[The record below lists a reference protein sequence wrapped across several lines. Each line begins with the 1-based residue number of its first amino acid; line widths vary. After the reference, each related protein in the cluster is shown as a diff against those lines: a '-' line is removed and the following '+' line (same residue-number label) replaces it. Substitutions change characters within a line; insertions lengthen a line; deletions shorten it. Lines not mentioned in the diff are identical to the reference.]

1 MLPGETK
8 ATAPARVKKLGK
20 GYERGTVILEMTL
33 QEGRN
38 RQIRRMMEM
47 VNYPVIRLVRVQI
60 GTVPIGKLAP
70 GQWRELTQSEVT
82 SLMTNP
88 KEVAAAEKAAIS
100 AQNRARIS
108 PKNASKTD
116 ATRRSAKERRMA
128 SVPQAKVYSKETYQ
142 TKVIPKIKNNREKQ
156 DVDYTYKKN

>member
-1 MLPGETK
+1 M
-8 ATAPARVKKLGK
+8 KKLGK

-70 GQWRELTQSEVT
+70 GQWRELTETEVT

-88 KEVAAAEKAAIS
+88 KEAAAAAKAIIS
-100 AQNRARIS
+100 AQNRARLS
-108 PKNASKTD
+108 PKNVNKRENASQSSGKT
-116 ATRRSAKERRMA
+116 SKERRMA
-128 SVPQAKVYSKETYQ
+128 GVPQAKVYTKDTYQ
-142 TKVIPKIKNNREKQ
+142 TKIIPKIKNTKEKRESNSNET
-156 DVDYTYKKN
+156 DYRRRSR